1 MVKLIGKNVFT
12 PLSPFPLVP
21 SPTPNFSSLAV
32 LAGVASFPC
41 LPHLQFFDRLHTASD
56 QKMEVRKAWERGYAG
71 GPGTF
76 PHVSDVKTVEICGR
90 AGSQDSK
97 RNEGTK

>member
-1 MVKLIGKNVFT
+1 MVKLIGKNIFA

-41 LPHLQFFDRLHTASD
+41 LPHLRFFDRLHTASD
-56 QKMEVRKAWERGYAG
+56 QKNGGAEGLGTRLYRRAWY
-71 GPGTF
+71 
-76 PHVSDVKTVEICGR
+76 ICPC
-90 AGSQDSK
+90 
-97 RNEGTK
+97 E